1 MDLKTMKEYMRV
13 DYDEDDQLI
22 NSLTLAAK
30 GYLTKAGAIEQP
42 DNELYNVV
50 LMMLTT
56 FFYENRAADSGVI
69 PGTINNLITQL
80 SCSK

>member
-1 MDLKTMKEYMRV
+1 MDINIIKSYMRV

-22 NSLTLAAK
+22 GALMLAAK
-30 GYLTKAGAIEQP
+30 TYLSNAGAKERAN
-42 DNELYNVV
+42 NELYNVV

-56 FFYENRAADSGVI
+56 FFYENRSADATAI

-80 SCSK
+80 SCSN